1 MNLKRFT
8 ALKQKAEDAQ
18 READKAQGALD
29 QLKER
34 LKKEFQCNSLKDAE
48 TLLRK
53 LEKEEKEAE
62 REFDKS
68 LAEFEDKFG
77 SVLEE

>member
-34 LKKEFQCNSLKDAE
+34 LKKEFQCCSLKDAE
-48 TLLRK
+48 SLLRN

-62 REFDKS
+62 REFDKA